1 MLTEVTVMHKFFNDA
16 DVPSHI
22 LFQRVAETDQKKLQ
36 SSIVLYTSQIY
47 RCGHKRC

>member
-16 DVPSHI
+16 DVPSPI

-36 SSIVLYTSQIY
+36 SVVVVNA
-47 RCGHKRC
+47 